1 MTRIRGKMQVG
12 LSMDSNCE
20 SELVFHDREFQS
32 WRAELLKAQLP
43 MVVRQVDGL
52 AQELIAKTIRHSLYS
67 PAQSKKLVSTGD
79 IMISRKIQC
88 A

>member
-1 MTRIRGKMQVG
+1 MG
-12 LSMDSNCE
+12 LIMDSNCE

-32 WRAELLKAQLP
+32 WRPELLKAQLP

-52 AQELIAKTIRHSLYS
+52 AQELIAKTIPHSLYS
-67 PAQSKKLVSTGD
+67 PAQSQKLVSTGD
-79 IMISRKIQC
+79 ILIICKIQC